1 MSMLKSWQLGFFEH
15 RTISIPDHINFIQR
29 LKKNGMQM
37 LTLHDK
43 SAEALYV

>member
-1 MSMLKSWQLGFFEH
+1 MLKSRQLGFLWT
-15 RTISIPDHINFIQR
+15 RNDQYTIEFHSET
-29 LKKNGMQM
+29 KKNCMQM

>member
-1 MSMLKSWQLGFFEH
+1 MLKSWQLGFFER
-15 RTISIPDHINFIQR
+15 RTISIPDYKISFR
-29 LKKNGMQM
+29 DSKKNCMQM